1 MNRYTPDNMSRRDLR
16 KCYSRFSISILLL
29 LASTYG
35 MAFLLS
41 LLSQRFLTE
50 YLYDPFWY
58 PIIQISINDL
68 SSYLPGLIV
77 LPLLLRKLPA
87 AAPIP
92 VDRFSLWELLQAL
105 VFSFGAGYLFLFPTN
120 LLIGLLENLL
130 GIPAFDAVSALENDL
145 PPWLLVLAFVI
156 IAPVFEEILF
166 RGILLR
172 RLRGLGDVS
181 AVVLSGLAFGLFHA
195 NLQQTAYAIVLG
207 MVFAAIVLL
216 TGSIRDTILLHMV
229 INGSSVLLL
238 LLDSNLSSLIFLIF
252 IFLCMGGAIAMFIT
266 TWRKYHM
273 EPGPLPFHARDKRRA
288 CLFSVWFWLL
298 LIIGLWLS
306 VSLVFF

>member
-1 MNRYTPDNMSRRDLR
+1 MKQYTPDNMSRRDLR
-16 KCYSRFSISILLL
+16 KCYSQFSISILLL

-35 MAFLLS
+35 MALLLS
-41 LLSQRFLTE
+41 LLSHRFFAA
-50 YLYDPFWY
+50 YLSDPFWY

-68 SSYLPGLIV
+68 SSYLPGLIL

-87 AAPIP
+87 APPLP
-92 VDRFSLWELLQAL
+92 VDRLSLWELLQAL

-120 LLIGLLENLL
+120 LLIDLLEKLL
-130 GIPAFDAVSALENDL
+130 GITAFDAVSTLESSL
-145 PPWLLVLAFVI
+145 PPGLLVLAFVV

-181 AVVLSGLAFGLFHA
+181 AVVLSALAFGLFHA

-216 TGSIRDTILLHMV
+216 TGSIRDTILLHMA
-229 INGSSVLLL
+229 INGASVLLL
-238 LLDSNLSSLIFLIF
+238 LLDSDLSNLLFLIF
-252 IFLCMGGAIAMFIT
+252 VFLCMGGCIAFFVT
-266 TWRKYHM
+266 TWKNYHM

-288 CLFSVWFWLL
+288 CLLSPWFWLL
-298 LIIGLWLS
+298 LIIGLGLS